1 MTKAGRSLTQLG
13 KELTWL
19 GLAAFLRNLHGDS
32 AYLRARY
39 GQTAEWRETPLPPM
53 LADLIDQVHLL
64 RCEYA
69 AAHGVK
75 GNSYK
80 PYPRPGTEHA
90 HREAMPRE
98 DFYEWMKEVAA
109 DG

>member
-13 KELTWL
+13 NELTWL

-39 GQTAEWRETPLPPM
+39 GQTAEWRETPIAPM
-53 LADLIDQVHLL
+53 LADLIDHVHML
-64 RCEYA
+64 RCEFA
-69 AAHGVK
+69 ASK
-75 GNSYK
+75 GGSVGFK
-80 PYPRPGTEHA
+80 PYPRPGAEHKRRA
-90 HREAMPRE
+90 AMPRE